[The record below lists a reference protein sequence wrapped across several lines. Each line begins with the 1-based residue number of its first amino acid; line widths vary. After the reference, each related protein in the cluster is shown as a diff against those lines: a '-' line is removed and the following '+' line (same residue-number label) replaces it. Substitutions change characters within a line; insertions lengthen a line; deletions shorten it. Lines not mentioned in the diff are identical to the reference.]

1 MKRAVALAVA
11 AVLVV
16 ASVSGVAAVG
26 SAAQTDVA
34 IQSVETS
41 VDQPAPGE
49 PFTLTTTIANL
60 ASSSGSVDV
69 TDVYVRESG
78 TTNEYAR
85 IEDVG
90 SVAAGQTLDV
100 PLTASIENP
109 GPKRLSVHVVVR
121 DSDGD
126 TERVNYPLYVDVEEP
141 DEAAVSFSTPELVAG
156 QESTVNVSVSNGDD
170 ATLSNVRLDLAGD
183 AAVDNAERVS
193 AAIASGG
200 QVTHQYRVTFPE
212 AGERALDA
220 ALTYKT
226 SEGVTRTIDRTVTV
240 DVAETNVDAGL
251 TVTPTTANGSSAI
264 RASLTE
270 YGNVE
275 LRDVEVRAFSGGDVV
290 ARALAPD
297 VPAEGTQSV
306 TLDGASIP
314 AGDVTIRAEYTAA
327 GERRSAEQTLRYSP
341 QATAEIALTGVDFTR
356 DGAALGI
363 SGDTANLGSADAGS
377 VLVSVGD
384 RDGVAPVPP
393 NAEYFVGSVEASEFA
408 TFEVTASV
416 EEGIERVPLDVSYS
430 VNGERH
436 SRVVTVDLAQ
446 PSGTDGDGGSGGSGS
461 GGVPWLGVGALLVL
475 VVGGAAVYRWRR

>member
-1 MKRAVALAVA
+1 MRGAVALAVA

-26 SAAQTDVA
+26 SAVQTDVA

-49 PFTLTTTIANL
+49 PFTLTASISNL

-78 TTNEYAR
+78 TTNEYGR

-100 PLTASIENP
+100 PLTVSIQNP
-109 GPKRLSVHVVVR
+109 GAKRLTVHAVVR
-121 DSDGD
+121 DADGD
-126 TERVNYPLYVDVEEP
+126 YERVNYPVYVDVQEP

-156 QESTVNVSVSNGDD
+156 QESAVNVSVSNGDD
-170 ATLSNVRLDLAGD
+170 GTLSNVRLELAGD
-183 AAVDNAERVS
+183 ATVDNAERVS
-193 AAIASGG
+193 AAIPAGG

-212 AGERALDA
+212 AGERTLDA

-226 SEGVTRTIDRTVTV
+226 SAGVTRSVNRTVSV
-240 DVAETNVDAGL
+240 DVAESNVDAGL

-264 RASLTE
+264 SASLTE

-275 LRDVEVRAFSGGDVV
+275 LRDVEVRALSGGDVV

-297 VPAEGTQSV
+297 VPAEGTRSV
-306 TLDGASIP
+306 TLDGASVP

-356 DGAALGI
+356 DGSALGI

-393 NAEYFVGSVEASEFA
+393 NAEYFVGSVESSEFA

-416 EEGIERVPLDVSYS
+416 EESVERVPLDISYS

-436 SRVVTVDLAQ
+436 SRVVTVDLGQRA
-446 PSGTDGDGGSGGSGS
+446 DAEADGGSGGSGS
-461 GGVPWLGVGALLVL
+461 GGVPWLGIGALLAL